1 MHEHGDLV
9 EANRRLREEISE
21 RNKTEQALRASDEYF
36 LQWVEHVHQVFWIR
50 DLATDRMIYV
60 SPAYEEIW
68 GQPRALLYENPQ
80 SFMNAVHE
88 DDRERILAAVVR
100 QNVGSVWFNEEYR
113 IVRPDGS
120 VRWVRAR
127 NFPIRDES
135 GQVYRVAGVAE
146 DVTELKHA
154 EGQRLAD
161 AAAQRDALVREV
173 HHRIK
178 NHLQGLVGLLRQHG
192 LQHPEIAGAMQAA
205 IGQVNTVAIVH
216 GMHGEIVQGELV
228 LCEIVANIV
237 QAAASLAHSNL
248 PPLMTN
254 SMARPVRVAQDEA
267 APLALIVNELLHNA
281 VKHGGDAQ
289 VGLHMS
295 GGEEGVTIRI
305 RNACAGL
312 PQDFDFA
319 LGRGLGTG
327 LGLVKALL
335 PRKGAVL
342 CLDCTEDTVVAEL
355 VLHPPLIGARQES
368 AAAASGFPQQ

>member
-1 MHEHGDLV
+1 MNDNGDLV
-9 EANRRLREEISE
+9 EANRRLREEIFE
-21 RNKTEQALRASDEYF
+21 RNRTEQALRASEEYF
-36 LQWVEHVHQVFWIR
+36 RQWAEHVQQVFWIR
-50 DLATDRMIYV
+50 DLATGRMIYV

-68 GQPRALLYENPQ
+68 GCRRALLYEKPQ

-88 DDRERILAAVVR
+88 DDRERILAAVAR
-100 QNVGSVWFNEEYR
+100 QNGDSVWFNEEYR

-127 NFPIRDES
+127 NFPIRDEA
-135 GQVYRVAGVAE
+135 GQVYRVAGVA
-146 DVTELKHA
+146 DDITELKHA
-154 EGQRLAD
+154 EQQRLAD

-192 LQHPEIAGAMQAA
+192 MQHPEIAGAMQAA
-205 IGQVNTVAIVH
+205 IGQVNAVAIVH

-248 PPLMTN
+248 PPVMTN

-267 APLALIVNELLHNA
+267 VPLALIVNELLHNA
-281 VKHGGDAQ
+281 VKHGGGAQ

-295 GGEEGVTIRI
+295 GGEDGVTIRI
-305 RNACAGL
+305 RNASGGL
-312 PQDFDFA
+312 PQGLDLA
-319 LGRGLGTG
+319 SGRGLGTG

-335 PRKGAVL
+335 PRKGAEL
-342 CLDCTEDTVVAEL
+342 RLDCTDATVVAEL
-355 VLHPPLIGARQES
+355 VLHAPLIGRRQEG
-368 AAAASGFPQQ
+368 AAAASGFSLQ